1 MSHASITLRRVLRD
15 RRTSVGAAVLGILG
29 LVGIF
34 AEVLAAPA
42 PLLVVGHGT
51 RNLLPAITEERT
63 AADVPDKHYDGAFVV
78 WPIVRSSP
86 TAVTAEGP
94 FAPSSAMHPLGTD
107 EKGRDV
113 FARIV
118 YGARNAL
125 GVSVVAIFLSTLFG
139 VLLGG
144 LSGIRGGVSR
154 TVLVRLVETVDS
166 FPAIIVV
173 ALVWAIERQPSS
185 LSLIFA
191 VAFVRW
197 AEIARLVHAESM
209 RATTEDYALAARAL
223 GASRTRI
230 FMHHVLPNALGPVM
244 VSSVFGVASV
254 VLLNATLA
262 FLEMGTASDSAS
274 WGELLAQGARHPSA
288 LRLLLLPGVLLFAT
302 VGASYL
308 LADAL
313 REAMDPRAA
322 HFVGRAMEPSRNAQ
336 Q

>member
-1 MSHASITLRRVLRD
+1 MSHASITMRRFLHD
-15 RRTSVGAAVLGILG
+15 RRTTVGLVVLGMLS

-34 AEVLAAPA
+34 AEVLAAPV
-42 PLLVVGHGT
+42 PLLVVGDGH
-51 RNLLPAITEERT
+51 REVLPAITQESSPSE
-63 AADVPDKHYDGAFVV
+63 DPDKLYAGAFVI
-78 WPIVRSSP
+78 WPLVRTSP
-86 TAVTAEGP
+86 SATTTEGP
-94 FAPSSAMHPLGTD
+94 FAPSSAAHPLGTD
-107 EKGRDV
+107 ERSRDV
-113 FARIV
+113 FARVV

-125 GVSVVAIFLSTLFG
+125 GISVVAIFLSTVFG

-154 TVLVRLVETVDS
+154 TILVRLVETVDS

-173 ALVWAIERQPSS
+173 ALVWAIERQPTS
-185 LSLIFA
+185 LSLILA

-197 AEIARLVHAESM
+197 AEVARLVHAESM

-230 FMHHVLPNALGPVM
+230 FLQHVLPNALGPVT

-262 FLEMGTASDSAS
+262 FLDMGTASDSAS

-288 LRLLLLPGVLLFAT
+288 QRFLVLPGVLLFAT

-308 LADAL
+308 LAEAL
-313 REAMDPRAA
+313 REAMDPRSA
-322 HFVGRAMEPSRNAQ
+322 RASARDGHSS
-336 Q
+336 